1 MLMKDSIAESNQR
14 CMPVNFLGDAILF
27 DPWFTQYKV
36 KGH

>member
-1 MLMKDSIAESNQR
+1 MKNSTAASNEWWV
-14 CMPVNFLGDAILF
+14 PVNFLDGAILF